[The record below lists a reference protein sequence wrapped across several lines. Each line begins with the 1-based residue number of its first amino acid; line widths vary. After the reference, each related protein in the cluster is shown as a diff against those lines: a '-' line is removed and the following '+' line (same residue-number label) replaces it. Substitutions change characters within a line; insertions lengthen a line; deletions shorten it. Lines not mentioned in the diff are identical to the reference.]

1 MHYLLIF
8 SFTITNTYYFGVNK
22 VNIVCYCFI
31 ECDFETC
38 MRITYTIKESQVQKA
53 IMSNNYMMK
62 EF

>member
-38 MRITYTIKESQVQKA
+38 MRIIQSKKVKYKKLLCQITI
-53 IMSNNYMMK
+53 
-62 EF
+62 